1 MRPENA
7 VGLEALCE
15 ARTRSVNLLGAAVL
29 DFDPPPHEIRPRR
42 TDKGRA
48 CSRADF
54 FKLQAPNH
62 RKTRDLSA
70 KYRIIAEPAKNPGH
84 TRHRAS
90 SPMYRVRCK

>member
-1 MRPENA
+1 

-15 ARTRSVNLLGAAVL
+15 AKTRSVNLLGAVVL
-29 DFDPPPHEIRPRR
+29 DVDPPPQETRPKS
-42 TDKGRA
+42 TDKDAA

-70 KYRIIAEPAKNPGH
+70 KYRIIAEPAKKPGYSAVK
-84 TRHRAS
+84 TSYWCSVLDANN
-90 SPMYRVRCK
+90 